1 MHLVQNCGLIWVT
14 ILARLTRHI
23 IPMYGIQ
30 DKWWESCWTWG
41 MANIQFQYVSDSV
54 LQSRWSVQEMLA
66 HLKIYCCIGFAKKG
80 DLQCFQFS
88 GVIFVYLPLPLIR
101 EERIIGWGFFSTTVS
116 RDLYQTFSAGV
127 SKEVC
132 NGKLL
137 WRFCS
142 DFASS
147 LVHIFVYKLFWWFDG
162 KNVQVPP
169 LLYVYASSKEIQT
182 LCCKKTN
189 IVHPIWLNW
198 IINAIGETCIS
209 SISMPNFLHGWVS
222 LQCSN
227 KPKGQLRQLHS
238 HVRTIL
244 ATPLCLLE
252 TMVASGGSQWNT
264 STYLIC
270 PGSVQKNIVEVTL
283 RSKKKC

>member
-1 MHLVQNCGLIWVT
+1 MEYKTNSERAAEHEEWPISSFSMSVIQYCSHDDQCKRCLRIWKSIVVLDLLKRWLVMFSVFGRNFCLSSPSSDPRRKNNWIG
-14 ILARLTRHI
+14 ILLHNGEQRF
-23 IPMYGIQ
+23 IP
-30 DKWWESCWTWG
+30 
-41 MANIQFQYVSDSV
+41 N
-54 LQSRWSVQEMLA
+54 
-66 HLKIYCCIGFAKKG
+66 
-80 DLQCFQFS
+80 
-88 GVIFVYLPLPLIR
+88 
-101 EERIIGWGFFSTTVS
+101 
-116 RDLYQTFSAGV
+116 FSADV
-127 SKEVC
+127 SNEVC

-147 LVHIFVYKLFWWFDG
+147 HVEIFVYKLFWWFDG

-189 IVHPIWLNW
+189 IVHPLWLNL

-209 SISMPNFLHGWVS
+209 SISRPNFWHGWVS

-227 KPKGQLRQLHS
+227 KPKWQLRQLHS